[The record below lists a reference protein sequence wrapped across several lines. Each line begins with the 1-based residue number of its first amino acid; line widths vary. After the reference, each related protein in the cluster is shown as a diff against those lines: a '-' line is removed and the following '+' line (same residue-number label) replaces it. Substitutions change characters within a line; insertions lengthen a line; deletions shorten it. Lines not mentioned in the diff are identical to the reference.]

1 MKKLISTAI
10 LTSLIISSMNA
21 EIFELGKIDV
31 TDSSGEKNF
40 DSNVIYS
47 EDMQNGEKKTILEA
61 LDTVS
66 GISIYNS
73 GARNEQMINVRGF
86 DVKHAPL
93 FIDGIPIAVAY
104 DGYVDFSRFTT
115 FDLSQIEVSKG
126 LTSPLLGANTFA
138 GAINLVTK
146 KPSKEFEG
154 TISSGV
160 FTGGGKKAYIN
171 LGSNQEKYYV
181 QASGSYLT
189 RDNYPLSSDFTPTN
203 LQDKGKRVE
212 SDTEDK
218 KINLKFGYTPNDT
231 DEYAINY
238 INQKADKGVPYT
250 VYQSD
255 LRSNAPYWDWN
266 YWDKESIYFLSK
278 TDFRNIY
285 LKTRFFYDKF
295 KNSLSMF
302 NDKAHTI
309 YGFAGVGNPSWY
321 DDDTK
326 GFSTE
331 IGQLNSGNN
340 NIKVALHAKEDTH
353 TEGGA
358 NQAQKYEMSVYTYS
372 FGLEDTYKFNNK
384 TRLIIGASYDKDDV
398 QKADNTNYG
407 SSGSYGTTPNG
418 TDIMGFGTQK
428 EFDNGK
434 ATALNPMAKLEYD
447 IDDTL
452 GIYGGVAKKTRFP
465 SIKDRY
471 SFKFKTYIPNPDL
484 EQESTINYEIGFKK
498 DFQNSTLKGNIF
510 YADVK
515 DFIQSDYVDVYFGT
529 KKQLQLQNIGEVSQK
544 GFELEYMHDFEN
556 GLLVEGSYTRLLLED
571 KNDLVKITNVPND
584 KLAMAVNYQPIKS
597 LTTNLNMQY
606 SSSKKTNATAPYE
619 ETGSMAVWGTKI
631 IYDITKELSYDV
643 GVSNL
648 FDKNYQQD
656 YGFPEA
662 GRILYTNLTYKF

>member
-1 MKKLISTAI
+1 MKKIISTAI
-10 LTSLIISSMNA
+10 ITSLFISSMSA
-21 EIFELGKIDV
+21 ETFELGKIDV
-31 TDSSGEKNF
+31 IDSNSSDGKFN
-40 DSNVIYS
+40 SNVIYS

-66 GISIYNS
+66 GISVYNS
-73 GARNEQMINVRGF
+73 GARNEQMINIRGF

-93 FIDGIPIAVAY
+93 YIDGIPIAVAY

-146 KPSKEFEG
+146 KPTKEFEG
-154 TISSGV
+154 IISSGV
-160 FTGGGKKAYIN
+160 FTGGGKKTYLN

-189 RDNYPLSSDFTPTN
+189 RDNYPLSSDFTPTT
-203 LQDKGKRVE
+203 LQNSDKRE
-212 SDTEDK
+212 HSDTEDK
-218 KINLKFGYTPNDT
+218 KINLKVGYTPNDT

-238 INQKADKGVPYT
+238 INQKADKGVPSTIYLT
-250 VYQSD
+250 DSP
-255 LRSNAPYWDWN
+255 RYWDWG

-278 TDFRNIY
+278 TDFKNFY
-285 LKTRFFYDKF
+285 LKSRLFYDKF
-295 KNSLSMF
+295 KNSLS
-302 NDKAHTI
+302 I
-309 YGFAGVGNPSWY
+309 YTNNTYSILDGNPSWY

-326 GFSTE
+326 GISLE
-331 IGQLNSGNN
+331 LGQLNSGNN
-340 NIKVALHAKEDTH
+340 DIKIAFHAKKDTH
-353 TEGGA
+353 TEGED
-358 NQAQKYEMSVYTYS
+358 NDPTKYEMGVNTYS
-372 FGLEDTYKFNNK
+372 LGIEDTYKFNNK
-384 TRLIIGASYDKDDV
+384 TRLIFGASYDKDDV
-398 QKADNTNYG
+398 TRADNTNFGSTGNYG
-407 SSGSYGTTPNG
+407 STPNG
-418 TDIMGFGTQK
+418 TDITGFGNQQ
-428 EFDNGK
+428 EFKNEKTD
-434 ATALNPMAKLEYD
+434 AVNPMAKLEYD
-447 IDDTL
+447 IDETL
-452 GIYGGVAKKTRFP
+452 GVYTGIAKKTRLP

-471 SFKFKTYIPNPDL
+471 SFRFKRFIPNPDL
-484 EQESTINYEIGFKK
+484 NEERTINYEAGFKK
-498 DFQNSTLKGNIF
+498 DFQNSILKGNIF

-515 DFIQSDYVDVYFGT
+515 DFIQSNFVDVYFGKT
-529 KKQLQLQNIGEVSQK
+529 QQQQLQNIGEVSQK

-584 KLAMAVNYQPIKS
+584 KLAMAVNYQATKS
-597 LTTNLNMQY
+597 LKTNVNMQY
-606 SSSKKTNATAPYE
+606 ASSKKTNATTPYE
-619 ETGSMAVWGTKI
+619 ETGSMTVWGTKI

-648 FDKNYQQD
+648 FDKNYQLD

>member
-1 MKKLISTAI
+1 MKKTISIAI
-10 LTSLIISSMNA
+10 LTSLIISSVNA
-21 EIFELGKIDV
+21 ETFELGKIDV
-31 TDSSGEKNF
+31 IDSSSEKSF

-66 GISIYNS
+66 GISVYNS

-93 FIDGIPIAVAY
+93 YIDGIPIAVAY

-154 TISSGV
+154 TISSGI
-160 FTGGGKKAYIN
+160 FTGGGKKAYLN

-189 RDNYPLSSDFTPTN
+189 RDNYPLSSDFTHTT
-203 LQDKGKRVE
+203 LQNSDKRAH

-218 KINLKFGYTPNDT
+218 KINLKVGYTPNDT

-238 INQKADKGVPYT
+238 INQKADKGVPSTIYLT
-250 VYQSD
+250 DSP
-255 LRSNAPYWDWN
+255 RYWDWG
-266 YWDKESIYFLSK
+266 YWDKESIYFISK
-278 TDFRNIY
+278 TDFKNFY
-285 LKTRFFYDKF
+285 LKSRFFYDKF
-295 KNSLSMF
+295 KNSLS
-302 NDKAHTI
+302 I
-309 YGFAGVGNPSWY
+309 YTNNTYSILDGNPSWY

-326 GFSTE
+326 GMSFE
-331 IGQLNSGNN
+331 LGQLNSGYND
-340 NIKVALHAKEDTH
+340 IKIALHAKKDTH
-353 TEGGA
+353 TEGE
-358 NQAQKYEMSVYTYS
+358 NNDPTKYEMGVNTYS
-372 FGLEDTYKFNNK
+372 LGIEDTYKFNNK
-384 TRLIIGASYDKDDV
+384 TRLIFGASYDKDDITR
-398 QKADNTNYG
+398 ADNTNFG
-407 SSGSYGTTPNG
+407 SSGNYGSTSGGN
-418 TDIMGFGTQK
+418 DITGFGNQQ
-428 EFDNGK
+428 EFEKGK
-434 ATALNPMAKLEYD
+434 TDAFNPMAKLEYD
-447 IDDTL
+447 IDETL
-452 GIYGGVAKKTRFP
+452 GVYAGVAKKTRLP

-471 SFKFKTYIPNPDL
+471 SFRFKRFIPNPEL
-484 EQESTINYEIGFKK
+484 NEERTINYEVGFKK

-515 DFIQSDYVDVYFGT
+515 DFIQSTYVDVYFGT
-529 KKQLQLQNIGEVSQK
+529 TKQQQLQNIGEVSQK

-556 GLLVEGSYTRLLLED
+556 GLSMEGSYTRLLLED

-584 KLAMAVNYQPIKS
+584 KLAMAMNYQATKS
-597 LTTNLNMQY
+597 LKTNINMQY
-606 SSSKKTNATAPYE
+606 ASSKKTNATAPYE